1 MARGGVNDGADA
13 ALAHYARESHPWS
26 PGDGASAT
34 TVARFRSAPARLA
47 PDDACAVSVVED
59 VAAFAGGP
67 VWRIDWC
74 PERPADGGG
83 GAYLAV
89 EAGGGR
95 GAGGCEDGSEID
107 GAAVRP
113 SSNLH
118 ATSFDELGRVSGA
131 GVVQIWRL
139 RAAAAEDGAAGGAA
153 GGKRKRFGQPTRNE
167 SNEISS
173 DRGAPANGGGS
184 EARCVLCLAH
194 DGGVAWDL
202 RWSPVRPSDGGG
214 GGTAG
219 GGALGTLAVALGD
232 GRVEAWTVDDPEG
245 NNDLTTTES
254 SNPGVAPRVVQP
266 RRILRGVVPRECGVA
281 LALDWSHC
289 GRKIAAACSGGAVCV
304 WDVTAVRTGDGE
316 RATLFPSF
324 VIGDDA
330 RRPQRCVAWVPPDAS
345 DDEGGAL
352 EGGAQM
358 DGRLI
363 ASAGH
368 GMAAPAVYSLDDP
381 FKPVVG
387 ARGLTFSGAG
397 AVLSMDWPRTA
408 GAAAVTGS
416 ADGTVRLHD
425 FFSKRSVHA
434 RRGDTADT
442 SNSKAVAWG
451 TSTSGKGAK
460 GVGAGGRSRSRG
472 TDKEHEM
479 SVRGVWCVA
488 TKPVGTSGVALVC
501 VGTGAAGCRVAS
513 VHAGHGARRT
523 NGRNKQTAIATG
535 APVDLV
541 PLGGHVVTTRRGD
554 ERVTD
559 GGGSGDASTGTT
571 LTAFG
576 QRTTRGPGS
585 LGGDAAVVAAVR
597 CARWLEP
604 NAAVVAG
611 SGEDAWLAWGDDAG
625 FVRFQRIST
634 RGLLDVVAPAMEK
647 LATMN

>member
-1 MARGGVNDGADA
+1 MARGGVNDGAGA

-219 GGALGTLAVALGD
+219 GGALDALLGILRKIWALVCSFLGMDLFAARGGGAAPRGDPVSHRPTAVPRGD
-232 GRVEAWTVDDPEG
+232 GADG
-245 NNDLTTTES
+245 
-254 SNPGVAPRVVQP
+254 SNPV
-266 RRILRGVVPRECGVA
+266 RRSGAGGGGNGNVHTLGGLR
-281 LALDWSHC
+281 
-289 GRKIAAACSGGAVCV
+289 
-304 WDVTAVRTGDGE
+304 
-316 RATLFPSF
+316 
-324 VIGDDA
+324 DD
-330 RRPQRCVAWVPPDAS
+330 
-345 DDEGGAL
+345 DDEGDDGRNRFWNGNSTQF
-352 EGGAQM
+352 GGGPADADAGDAPM
-358 DGRLI
+358 DGF
-363 ASAGH
+363 
-368 GMAAPAVYSLDDP
+368 Y
-381 FKPVVG
+381 
-387 ARGLTFSGAG
+387 
-397 AVLSMDWPRTA
+397 
-408 GAAAVTGS
+408 
-416 ADGTVRLHD
+416 
-425 FFSKRSVHA
+425 
-434 RRGDTADT
+434 T
-442 SNSKAVAWG
+442 S
-451 TSTSGKGAK
+451 
-460 GVGAGGRSRSRG
+460 
-472 TDKEHEM
+472 
-479 SVRGVWCVA
+479 
-488 TKPVGTSGVALVC
+488 
-501 VGTGAAGCRVAS
+501 
-513 VHAGHGARRT
+513 
-523 NGRNKQTAIATG
+523 RN
-535 APVDLV
+535 
-541 PLGGHVVTTRRGD
+541 
-554 ERVTD
+554 E
-559 GGGSGDASTGTT
+559 
-571 LTAFG
+571 
-576 QRTTRGPGS
+576 
-585 LGGDAAVVAAVR
+585 
-597 CARWLEP
+597 
-604 NAAVVAG
+604 
-611 SGEDAWLAWGDDAG
+611 
-625 FVRFQRIST
+625 
-634 RGLLDVVAPAMEK
+634 
-647 LATMN
+647 